1 MDKDFY
7 TDEAVFNSSFEA
19 DNILK
24 DESTEFQNTIKKAK
38 ITKEKIKH
46 QLEKFSLKAKV
57 LLENKEKLSALLTKA
72 ALLCAELSNLRLIG
86 KHFKDI
92 TVIIE
97 MVNDYVQGI
106 YTQVPKSTIITLVAA
121 VLYFLSPIDLIP
133 DALPII
139 GHFDDVLVF
148 LSVKDALE
156 RDINRYKNWKQ
167 MQADTV
173 VIDI

>member
-7 TDEAVFNSSFEA
+7 TDKTAFDGTFEA
-19 DNILK
+19 EEILNG
-24 DESTEFQNTIKKAK
+24 ETNEFQDAIRKAK

-57 LLENKEKLSALLTKA
+57 LLENKEKLSAVLTKA
-72 ALLCAELSNLRLIG
+72 AALCTELSKLRLIG

-97 MVNDYVQGI
+97 MVKDYVQGI

-156 RDINRYKNWKQ
+156 RDINRYKHWKQ
-167 MQADTV
+167 EQADTV